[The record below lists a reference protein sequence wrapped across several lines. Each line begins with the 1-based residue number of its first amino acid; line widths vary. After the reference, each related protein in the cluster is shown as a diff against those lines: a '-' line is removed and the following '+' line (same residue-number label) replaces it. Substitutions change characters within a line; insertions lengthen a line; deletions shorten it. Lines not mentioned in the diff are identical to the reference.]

1 MRRTMAKTL
10 AGAVAVLCVVST
22 LALAEEMTCSKDN
35 GKDCIMVKD
44 ANGDEV
50 EVMVSGVKAGDKL
63 ICTQTRDRMMCQK
76 DPGKPHKETLKPK

>member
-35 GKDCIMVKD
+35 GKDCIMAKD

-50 EVMVSGVKAGDKL
+50 EVRVSGVKAGDKL

-76 DPGKPHKETLKPK
+76 DPAKQQKETRKTQ

>member
-10 AGAVAVLCVVST
+10 ACAVAVLCVVST

-35 GKDCIMVKD
+35 GKDCIMAKD

-50 EVMVSGVKAGDKL
+50 EVMGPGGKAGDKL
-63 ICTQTRDRMMCQK
+63 TCTHTRDRMMCQNA
-76 DPGKPHKETLKPK
+76 PGKPQKETMKTQ